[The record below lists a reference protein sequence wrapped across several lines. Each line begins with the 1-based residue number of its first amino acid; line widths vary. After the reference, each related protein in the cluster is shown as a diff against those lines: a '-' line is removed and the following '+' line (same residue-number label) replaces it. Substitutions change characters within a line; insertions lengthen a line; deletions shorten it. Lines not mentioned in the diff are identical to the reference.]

1 VSKQPSR
8 KESPL
13 VLAAAALDQ
22 ELRRYDSLADEARR
36 ASINSGKTLERAV
49 RIVQESTAR
58 NETVQ
63 DKLRELVAQIEGAR
77 TRQVES
83 LNTLL
88 EAAKRAQSRSEQ
100 FDALMQR
107 FAALGES
114 ARVVNT
120 LAAEADAKRQVGAPE
135 AEILEGLGNLEA
147 QMAAVVT
154 EAEALSAIADE
165 QEWDDLKR
173 QADAARQQLLSVKNK
188 LTAARR
194 VVAMRAP
201 S

>member
-1 VSKQPSR
+1 VSKPQSR

-13 VLAAAALDQ
+13 VLAAAALDE
-22 ELRRYDSLADEARR
+22 ELRRYDSLAEEAKRS
-36 ASINSGKTLERAV
+36 SINSGKTLERAV
-49 RIVQESTAR
+49 RIVQESTSR

-147 QMAAVVT
+147 QMTAVVI
-154 EAEALSAIADE
+154 EAETLSAIADE
-165 QEWDDLKR
+165 QDWADLKR

>member
-13 VLAAAALDQ
+13 VLAAAAL
-22 ELRRYDSLADEARR
+22 
-36 ASINSGKTLERAV
+36 
-49 RIVQESTAR
+49 
-58 NETVQ
+58 
-63 DKLRELVAQIEGAR
+63 EGAR

>member
-13 VLAAAALDQ
+13 VRAAAARDQ

>member
-1 VSKQPSR
+1 VPKNPSR
-8 KESPL
+8 KESSL
-13 VLAAAALDQ
+13 VLAAAALDE
-22 ELRRYDSLADEARR
+22 ELRRYDSLAEEARR
-36 ASINSGKTLERAV
+36 SLINSGKTLERAV
-49 RIVQESTAR
+49 RIVQESTSR

-100 FDALMQR
+100 YDALMKR

-114 ARVVNT
+114 ARAVNT
-120 LAAEADAKRQVGAPE
+120 RAADADAKRQAGAPE
-135 AEILEGLGNLEA
+135 TELLEGLGSIET
-147 QMAAVVT
+147 QMASVVA
-154 EAEALSAIADE
+154 EAETLEQIATE
-165 QEWDDLKR
+165 QDWADLKR
-173 QADAARQQLLSVKNK
+173 QADAARQQLLAVKNK

>member
-1 VSKQPSR
+1 
-8 KESPL
+8 
-13 VLAAAALDQ
+13 
-22 ELRRYDSLADEARR
+22 
-36 ASINSGKTLERAV
+36 
-49 RIVQESTAR
+49 
-58 NETVQ
+58 
-63 DKLRELVAQIEGAR
+63 
-77 TRQVES
+77 
-83 LNTLL
+83 
-88 EAAKRAQSRSEQ
+88 
-100 FDALMQR
+100 MQR

-147 QMAAVVT
+147 QMTAVVI
-154 EAEALSAIADE
+154 EAETLSAIADE
-165 QEWDDLKR
+165 QDWADLKR

>member
-1 VSKQPSR
+1 VSKQPAR
-8 KESPL
+8 KESSL
-13 VLAAAALDQ
+13 VLAAAALDE
-22 ELRRYDSLADEARR
+22 ELRRYDALADEARR
-36 ASINSGKTLERAV
+36 SSITSGKTLERAA
-49 RIVQESTAR
+49 RIVHESTAR

-77 TRQVES
+77 IRQVDS

-88 EAAKRAQSRSEQ
+88 EEARRVQSRSEQ
-100 FDALMQR
+100 FDALVRR

-120 LAAEADAKRQVGAPE
+120 LAAEADAKRQGGAPE
-135 AEILEGLGNLEA
+135 AEVLEGLGNLEA
-147 QMAAVVT
+147 QMAGVVT
-154 EAEALSAIADE
+154 EAEALSAIAEE
-165 QEWDDLKR
+165 QDWADLKR

>member
-1 VSKQPSR
+1 MSKPQSR

-13 VLAAAALDQ
+13 VLAAAALDE
-22 ELRRYDSLADEARR
+22 ELRRYDSLAEEAKRS
-36 ASINSGKTLERAV
+36 SINSGKTLERAV
-49 RIVQESTAR
+49 RIVQESTSR

-63 DKLRELVAQIEGAR
+63 GKLRELVAQIEGAR

-88 EAAKRAQSRSEQ
+88 EAARRAQSRSEQ

-147 QMAAVVT
+147 QMTAVVT

-165 QEWDDLKR
+165 QDWADLKR

>member
-1 VSKQPSR
+1 VPKNPSR
-8 KESPL
+8 KESSL
-13 VLAAAALDQ
+13 VLAAAALDE
-22 ELRRYDSLADEARR
+22 ELRRYDSLAEEARR
-36 ASINSGKTLERAV
+36 SLINSGKTLERAV
-49 RIVQESTAR
+49 RIVQESTSR

-100 FDALMQR
+100 YDALMKR

-114 ARVVNT
+114 AREVNT
-120 LAAEADAKRQVGAPE
+120 RAAEADAKRQAGAPE
-135 AEILEGLGNLEA
+135 TELLEGLGSIET
-147 QMAAVVT
+147 QMASVVA
-154 EAEALSAIADE
+154 EAETLEQIATE
-165 QEWDDLKR
+165 QDWADLKR
-173 QADAARQQLLSVKNK
+173 QADAARQQLLAVKNK

>member
-1 VSKQPSR
+1 MSKQPSR